1 MNYDIE
7 YVSLEK
13 ASKFNYSHILTVIR
27 EDGVFD
33 VVSDFYTTL
42 KIKDYPY
49 FFRDTLS
56 GSGSYDFLISFS
68 RSLHE
73 TDSDHIILEANFQ
86 TVVIPKSFFNKLNKQ
101 IAKLAILGI
110 EKFGLLERGVVDPM
124 WQQDISTWLLNMR
137 AKSVSPQRS
146 LAYASDI

>member
-7 YVSLEK
+7 YLTLEK
-13 ASKFNYSHILTVIR
+13 SSKFNFSHILTVIR

-49 FFRDTLS
+49 FFRDTLN
-56 GSGSYDFLISFS
+56 GSGSYDFLISFT

-73 TDSDHIILEANFQ
+73 PESDYVILEANFQ
-86 TVVIPKSFFNKLNKQ
+86 TAVIPKYFFNKLNKQ
-101 IAKLAILGI
+101 IAELAILGI
-110 EKFGLLERGVVDPM
+110 EKFGLLEKGIVDPT
-124 WQQDISTWLLNMR
+124 WQEDISTWLLKVKTKMP
-137 AKSVSPQRS
+137 APQRS
-146 LAYASDI
+146 IAIASGV